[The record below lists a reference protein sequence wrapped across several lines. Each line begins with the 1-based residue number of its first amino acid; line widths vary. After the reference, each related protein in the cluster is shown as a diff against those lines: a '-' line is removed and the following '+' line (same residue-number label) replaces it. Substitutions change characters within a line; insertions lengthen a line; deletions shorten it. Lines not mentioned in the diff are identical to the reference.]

1 MKINCAQ
8 MAGNYKIAMNAS
20 NTLQTSI
27 PPFYLS
33 LKGAMGNYVQYV
45 YMEPTFTNLR
55 FGRWHEVIKTQVP
68 DSLIF
73 ASLLSHFAKGIA
85 YSREGDSPSAKK
97 ELGLL
102 NKLLADASLKEKEIF
117 SPAIEPATVAQ
128 LILKGVIAE
137 GQKNYPAATDFLQQ
151 AVKAEDHLI
160 YNEPRDWPIPAR
172 QFLANVLLKT
182 GKYDEAIAVF
192 KRDLVINPKNGWSLT
207 GLRAAYTQ
215 THNKAEL
222 AQVNLRLK
230 DAFSIKDGTIEQPV
244 F

>member
-1 MKINCAQ
+1 MD
-8 MAGNYKIAMNAS
+8 AS
-20 NTLQTSI
+20 TTLQASI

-55 FGRWHEVIKTQVP
+55 FGKWDEVLKTKVP

-73 ASLLSHFAKGIA
+73 ASLLSHFAKGVA
-85 YSREGDSPSAKK
+85 YSRKGNFSSAKR
-97 ELGLL
+97 ELGML
-102 NKLLADASLKEKEIF
+102 NKLLTDTSLKAKEIF

-128 LILKGVIAE
+128 LILKGVIAD
-137 GQKNYPAATDFLQQ
+137 GQKNYTAAIDFLQQ
-151 AVKAEDHLI
+151 AVQAEDHLI

-172 QFLANVLLKT
+172 QFLANVLLRAC
-182 GKYDEAIAVF
+182 KYNEAITVL

-207 GLRAAYTQ
+207 GLRSAYTQ
-215 THNKAEL
+215 TNNKAEL
-222 AQVNLRLK
+222 AQVNIRLK
-230 DAFSIKDGTIEQPV
+230 NAFSIKDTNIEQPV